1 MLKQFHFVYQLIFI
15 ARILINKAASNK
27 FRTWSEYSQA
37 AFFSLFDLNQ
47 KFLHQDKMSMLT
59 THFSNLY
66 MTPAIVKK
74 LLGFKINPNLESSG
88 TMQTNEDDASP
99 GGSNRVTNSSLSNH
113 NKLCEKA
120 IRQLVKKIKKYPGA
134 LEELEKAITTRNPNT
149 KCISIP
155 MK

>member
-1 MLKQFHFVYQLIFI
+1 
-15 ARILINKAASNK
+15 
-27 FRTWSEYSQA
+27 
-37 AFFSLFDLNQ
+37 
-47 KFLHQDKMSMLT
+47 MLT

-74 LLGFKINPNLESSG
+74 LLGFKVNPNFDNGSAANGGTKSPASES
-88 TMQTNEDDASP
+88 MNSP
-99 GGSNRVTNSSLSNH
+99 GASSTNSQLSNH

-120 IRQLVKKIKKYPGA
+120 IRQLVKKIKKNPGA

-155 MK
+155 LK